1 VGLPQL
7 TRRPGNRAPRLRWE
21 RPTPATPATP
31 RRRGPGLR
39 LRLTVLCTVLAALV
53 SALLLWLG
61 WLLVGGVVS
70 AVPALPPG
78 TTVRVHDQ
86 AVPAEALGRALADAA
101 RADVLR
107 TGLVAFP
114 LVVAAAAVVSFLAV
128 GRVLR
133 PLRQVTGTA
142 RRLSAESL
150 DERIALPGSHGEVTE
165 LADSFDAMLDRL
177 HAAFEMQRRFVA
189 NASHELRTPL
199 AVMRTEV
206 DVTLADPG
214 ADVVELRRMAEV
226 VRGATYR
233 ADALVQGLLL
243 LARTEAGVAG
253 PERRVDLGELVRPA
267 LAAVRGEADER
278 RLRVQLRTQPAPTVG
293 DPALL
298 ERVVGNL
305 VENAVRHNVEGG
317 WLEVA
322 TRVGVAGQP
331 ELRVTSSGA
340 VVTDARLNE
349 LFEPFRRG
357 ASRASGT
364 GSGLGL
370 SIVRAVVS
378 AHHGTVSAA
387 PVDGGGLAVTVRL
400 RPAGPEPDSFAR
412 DSS

>member
-21 RPTPATPATP
+21 RPGPTAPATP
-31 RRRGPGLR
+31 RRRGTGLR
-39 LRLTVLCTVLAALV
+39 LRLTVLCTALAALV

-206 DVTLADPG
+206 DVTLADPA

-253 PERRVDLGELVRPA
+253 PERRVDLAELVRPA

-278 RLRVQLRTQPAPTVG
+278 RLRVRLQTRPAPTVG

-322 TRVGVAGQP
+322 TRVGAAGQP

-340 VVTDARLNE
+340 VVTDGRLDE

-378 AHHGTVSAA
+378 AHHGTVSAT
-387 PVDGGGLAVTVRL
+387 PVDGGGLTVTVRL
-400 RPAGPEPDSFAR
+400 RSAGPEPDSFAR

>member
-1 VGLPQL
+1 
-7 TRRPGNRAPRLRWE
+7 
-21 RPTPATPATP
+21 
-31 RRRGPGLR
+31 
-39 LRLTVLCTVLAALV
+39 VLCTALAALV

-78 TTVRVHDQ
+78 TTVRVQDQ

-114 LVVAAAAVVSFLAV
+114 LVAAAAAVVSFVAV

-206 DVTLADPG
+206 DVTLADPA
-214 ADVVELRRMAEV
+214 ADVAELRRMAEV

-253 PERRVDLGELVRPA
+253 PERRVDLAELVRPA

-278 RLRVQLRTQPAPTVG
+278 RLRVRLQTQPAPTVG

-322 TRVGVAGQP
+322 TRVGTEGHG

-340 VVTDARLNE
+340 VVTEARLEE

-378 AHHGTVSAA
+378 AHRGTVSAA
-387 PVDGGGLAVTVRL
+387 PVDGGGLAVTVQL
-400 RPAGPEPDSFAR
+400 RSAGPEPDNFVR
-412 DSS
+412 DSA

>member
-1 VGLPQL
+1 
-7 TRRPGNRAPRLRWE
+7 
-21 RPTPATPATP
+21 
-31 RRRGPGLR
+31 LR

-253 PERRVDLGELVRPA
+253 PERRVDLSELVRPA

-400 RPAGPEPDSFAR
+400 RPAGPESDSFAR